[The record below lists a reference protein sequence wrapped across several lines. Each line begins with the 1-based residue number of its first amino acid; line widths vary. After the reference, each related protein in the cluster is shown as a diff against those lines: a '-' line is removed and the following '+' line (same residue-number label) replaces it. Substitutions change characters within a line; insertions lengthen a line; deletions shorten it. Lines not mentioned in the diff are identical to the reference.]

1 MKNKETRNQLSAAI
15 RTVNR
20 NILMCGS
27 AMTLAIL
34 ASGVKAQEDNIE
46 EVVVQGVR
54 AAQESAVNTKRE
66 AASVVDGISAEDI
79 GKLPDVTIAD
89 SLQRIPGIQVTRT
102 AGEGGPVQIRGLGNV
117 GSSLN
122 GETFLSATTIDQS
135 AADFGDL
142 PSTLF
147 SGADVYKSPI
157 ATNTAIGISG
167 TVNLKTRRP
176 FDMEEGWTFVGTGE
190 IDRGSI
196 SKEDDPTFT
205 GLINFKGERIGFL
218 VAGATTEKNLA
229 TDFNGYFDTSENG
242 GIGATNFTHTWG
254 GTPLGDPNVYHVVP
268 QGFAAFHKAE
278 ERTRDGLNASFQFD
292 LGAGFEIVA
301 DYFYSDQERWNRRA
315 GFSHNNRWQ
324 TFAGYATATEYGDDK
339 FVYQRPMDNGTPNDP
354 SDDFIRNENWR
365 TVTAFT
371 AEPYRLQSFAQT
383 NYNHEESKNFNIEL
397 NYDNGGALTG
407 QVRATSAE
415 ATAAMRHGYGEGDIL
430 SIDTGENGP
439 VGSGRNWV
447 DGPGGLVP
455 ASQCN
460 IARGDLVVG
469 ANGGCFAAY
478 SPGGIESRFRI
489 GYDTAGSHPTFSG
502 FDQVVNGGKGARS
515 VAAYMADIDSYHIG
529 AFSSEN
535 NTDRAADLDTF
546 STRWNYEFEDQPFL
560 TSVDFGA
567 RNSKR
572 SVDSSV
578 FSYFGKLNGGCSA
591 QWKAVDQFTDKP
603 ENEAA
608 QIAAGCD
615 PSVPQGEYVTGVDQ
629 DGAVYNNEFVS
640 YTLLKPTRL
649 DEHNKVIW
657 VDDFGGVKGIPGVWS
672 IDPRSFDDTLAFQEK
687 VFGPQTKVINPGQS
701 FKVDLEEFSYFLQA
715 NLAYGIFSGNLG
727 VKVIE
732 TDLTIRSNEVG
743 AQLPHS
749 GTNVDLG
756 DVKTT
761 RSYTDYL
768 PSLNVAA
775 DVADDVKIRF
785 AYGES
790 MMPLNLLQWGGGK
803 SVGRVFNNACNCMRV
818 VNGSLSGN
826 PDLDPIR
833 STNYD
838 VSAEWYVGSASVLS
852 AGVFKIEIDSF
863 IEDGTVMVDE
873 PDSDG
878 VRRGPW
884 QFTSLVQGKGGEVQG
899 VELAAKV
906 AFSDITDAAV
916 LSDMGFDLNY
926 TLSDSSQERKGFG
939 GKELPFTNNSE
950 DTYNL
955 VAWYD
960 NQTFSARV
968 AYNFRSARLITPGNP
983 ATAQQSLYQDDY
995 GQVDLNVSY
1004 NLNEQWSVYLNGSNI
1019 LEEIQQTYVEF
1030 KDQKAFQN
1038 VYEARWSLGT
1048 RVKF

>member
-1 MKNKETRNQLSAAI
+1 MTNKLRDSI
-15 RTVNR
+15 RSVNR
-20 NILMCGS
+20 ALMVCGS
-27 AMTLAIL
+27 AATLAVF
-34 ASGVKAQEDNIE
+34 ASSVQAQEPVE
-46 EVVVQGVR
+46 EVLVQGVR
-54 AAQESAVNTKRE
+54 AAQESAVNTKRD
-66 AASVVDGISAEDI
+66 AVSVVDGISAEDI
-79 GKLPDVTIAD
+79 GKLPDVTISD
-89 SLQRIPGIQVTRT
+89 SLQRIPGVQVTRT

-147 SGADVYKSPI
+147 SGADVYKSPL
-157 ATNTAIGISG
+157 ATNTATGISG

-176 FDMEEGWTFVGTGE
+176 FDMEDGWTFAGTGE

-205 GLINFKGERIGFL
+205 GLVNWKNDQFGFL
-218 VAGATTEKNLA
+218 IAGATTEKNLA

-254 GTPLGDPNVYHVVP
+254 GTPLGDPNVFHVVP

-278 ERTRDGLNASFQFD
+278 ERTRDGVNASFQAD
-292 LGAGFEIVA
+292 LGNGFEIVA
-301 DYFYSDQERWNRRA
+301 DYFFSDQERWNRRA

-324 TFAGYATATEYGDDK
+324 TFAGYATATEFGDDQ
-339 FVYQRPMDNGTPNDP
+339 FTYQRPMDNGTPDNP
-354 SDDFIRNENWR
+354 ADDYVRTENWR
-365 TVTAFT
+365 TATAFI

-383 NYNHEESKNFNIEL
+383 NYNHEESENYNVEL
-397 NYDNGGALTG
+397 NYDNDGPLTG
-407 QVRATSAE
+407 QLRATRADAS
-415 ATAAMRHGYGEGDIL
+415 AAMRHGYGEGDIL
-430 SIDTGENGP
+430 SIDS
-439 VGSGRNWV
+439 GSLV
-447 DGPGGLVP
+447 TGPGGLIP

-460 IARGDLVVG
+460 TARGDLVVG

-478 SPGGIESRFRI
+478 APGGIESRFRI

-502 FDQVVNGGKGARS
+502 FDQMVTGGKGTRS

-535 NTDRAADLDTF
+535 NTDRSATLDTF
-546 STRWNYEFEDQPFL
+546 STRWNYAFDDQPFL
-560 TSVDFGA
+560 SSVDFGV
-567 RNSKR
+567 RSSER

-603 ENEAA
+603 ANEAA
-608 QIAAGCD
+608 QTLAGCD
-615 PSVPQGEYVTGVDQ
+615 PNVPQGELVTGVDQ
-629 DGAVYNNEFVS
+629 AGNVFNNQYVN

-649 DEHNKVIW
+649 DEHSKVIW
-657 VDDFGGVKGIPGVWS
+657 IDDFGGVKGIPGVWS
-672 IDPRSFDDTLAFQEK
+672 IDPRSFDNTLAFQEK
-687 VFGPQTKVINPGQS
+687 VFGPQAKVINPGQS
-701 FKVDLEEFSYFLQA
+701 FNVDLEELSYFLQA
-715 NLAYGIFSGNLG
+715 NLAYGIFSGNVG
-727 VKVIE
+727 VKIIE
-732 TDLTIRSNEVG
+732 TDLTIKSNEVG

-756 DVKTT
+756 DVVNK

-768 PSLNVAA
+768 PSLNLVA
-775 DVADDVKIRF
+775 DVVDDVKIRF

-838 VSAEWYVGSASVLS
+838 ISAEWYLGSASVLS
-852 AGVFKIEIDSF
+852 AGLFKIEIDSF

-899 VELAAKV
+899 LELAAKV
-906 AFSDITDAAV
+906 AFSDITDAPV

-960 NQTFSARV
+960 NQVFSARV
-968 AYNFRSARLITPGNP
+968 AYNFRSARLMTPGNP
-983 ATAQQSLYQDDY
+983 ATADQSLYQDDY
-995 GQVDLNVSY
+995 GQMDLNVSY
-1004 NLNEQWSVYLNGSNI
+1004 NINEQWSVYLNGSNV
-1019 LEEIQQTYVEF
+1019 LEEIQQTYLEF
-1030 KDQKAFQN
+1030 EDQKAFQN
-1038 VYEARWSLGT
+1038 VYEARWALGA

>member
-1 MKNKETRNQLSAAI
+1 MTNTLRDAI
-15 RTVNR
+15 RLVNR
-20 NILMCGS
+20 KVVLCGS
-27 AMTLAIL
+27 AATLAML
-34 ASGVKAQEDNIE
+34 AAGVQAQDDNIE

-54 AAQESAVNTKRE
+54 AAQESAINTKRN
-66 AASVVDGISAEDI
+66 AVSVVDGISSEDI

-147 SGADVYKSPI
+147 SGADVYKSPL
-157 ATNTAIGISG
+157 ATNTATGISG

-176 FDMEEGWTFVGTGE
+176 FDMEDGWTFVGTGE
-190 IDRGSI
+190 VDQGSI

-205 GLINFKGERIGFL
+205 GLVNWKNDRIGFL
-218 VAGATTEKNLA
+218 LAGATTEKNLA
-229 TDFNGYFDTSENG
+229 SDFNGYFDTSENG
-242 GIGATNFTHTWG
+242 GIGATNNSHTWG
-254 GTPLGDPNVYHVVP
+254 ETPLGDPNVRHLVP

-278 ERTRDGLNASFQFD
+278 ERQRDGLNASFQAD
-292 LGAGFEIVA
+292 LGEGFELVA

-324 TFAGYATATEYGDDK
+324 SFANYATATEYGKDS
-339 FVYQRPMDNGTPNDP
+339 FTYEG
-354 SDDFIRNENWR
+354 NEWR
-365 TVTAFT
+365 TVTAFS

-383 NYNHEESKNFNIEL
+383 NYNQETSQNFNVEL
-397 NYDNGGALTG
+397 NYDNDGPLTG
-407 QVRATSAE
+407 QVRMTRAD

-430 SIDTGENGP
+430 SIDS
-439 VGSGRNWV
+439 GSIV
-447 DGPGGLVP
+447 TGPGGLIP
-455 ASQCN
+455 ASQCDTS
-460 IARGDLVVG
+460 RGDIVVG

-478 SPGGIESRFRI
+478 SPGGIEGRFRI

-502 FDQVVNGGKGARS
+502 FDQVVTGGKGSRT
-515 VAAYMADIDSYHIG
+515 VAEYMADVDSYHIG

-535 NTDRAADLDTF
+535 NTDREATMDTF

-560 TSVDFGA
+560 TSVDFGL

-603 ENEAA
+603 TNEAA
-608 QIAAGCD
+608 QTLAGCD
-615 PSVPQGEYVTGVDQ
+615 PTVAQGEFVTGVDQ
-629 DGAVYNNEFVS
+629 TGKAYNNQYVN
-640 YTLLKPTRL
+640 YTLFKPTRL

-672 IDPRSFDDTLAFQEK
+672 IDPHTFDDTLAFQEK
-687 VFGPQTKVINPGQS
+687 VFGPQTKLINPGQS

-715 NLAYGIFSGNLG
+715 NLAYGIFSGNVGL
-727 VKVIE
+727 KVIE
-732 TDLTIRSNEVG
+732 TDISIVSNEVG
-743 AQLPHS
+743 VQLPHS

-756 DVKTT
+756 DVVTK

-768 PSLNVAA
+768 PSVNVAA
-775 DVADDVKIRF
+775 DVAENVKVRL

-803 SVGRVFNNACNCMRV
+803 SVGRVFEDSSANGGTGCNCMRV
-818 VNGSLSGN
+818 INGSLSGN

-838 VSAEWYVGSASVLS
+838 LSAEWYVGNASMLS

-906 AFSDITDAAV
+906 ALSDVTDAPV
-916 LSDMGFDLNY
+916 LTNMGFDVNY

-939 GKELPFTNNSE
+939 GKELPFTNNSK
-950 DTYNL
+950 DTYNV
-955 VAWYD
+955 VAWYE
-960 NQTFSARV
+960 NEVISARV
-968 AYNFRSARLITPGNP
+968 AYNFRSSRLMTPGNP

-995 GQVDLNVSY
+995 GQMDVNLTYNV
-1004 NLNEQWSVYLNGSNI
+1004 NDNWSVYLNGSNV

-1038 VYEARWSLGT
+1038 IYEARWALGA

>member
-1 MKNKETRNQLSAAI
+1 MTNTLRDAI
-15 RTVNR
+15 RLVNR
-20 NILMCGS
+20 KVVLCGS
-27 AMTLAIL
+27 AATLAML
-34 ASGVKAQEDNIE
+34 AAGVQAQDDNIE

-54 AAQESAVNTKRE
+54 AAQESAINTKRN
-66 AASVVDGISAEDI
+66 AVSVVDGISSEDI

-147 SGADVYKSPI
+147 SGADVYKSPL
-157 ATNTAIGISG
+157 ATNTATGISG

-176 FDMEEGWTFVGTGE
+176 FDMEDGWTFVGTGE
-190 IDRGSI
+190 VDQGSI

-205 GLINFKGERIGFL
+205 GLVNWKNDRIGFL
-218 VAGATTEKNLA
+218 LAGATTEKNLA
-229 TDFNGYFDTSENG
+229 SDFNGYFDTSENG
-242 GIGATNFTHTWG
+242 GIGATNFSHTWG
-254 GTPLGDPNVYHVVP
+254 ETPLGDPNVYHVVP

-278 ERTRDGLNASFQFD
+278 ERQRDGLNASFQAD
-292 LGAGFEIVA
+292 LGEGFELVA

-324 TFAGYATATEYGDDK
+324 TFAGYATATEYGKDQFTYERD
-339 FVYQRPMDNGTPNDP
+339 MGNGVT
-354 SDDFIRNENWR
+354 RTENWR
-365 TVTAFT
+365 TVTAFS

-383 NYNHEESKNFNIEL
+383 NYNQETSQNFNVEL
-397 NYDNGGALTG
+397 NYDNDGPLTG
-407 QVRATSAE
+407 QVRMTRAD

-430 SIDTGENGP
+430 SIDS
-439 VGSGRNWV
+439 GSIV
-447 DGPGGLVP
+447 TGPGGLIP
-455 ASQCN
+455 ASQCDTS
-460 IARGDLVVG
+460 RGDIVVG

-478 SPGGIESRFRI
+478 SPGGIEGRFRI

-502 FDQVVNGGKGARS
+502 FDQVVTGGKGSRT
-515 VAAYMADIDSYHIG
+515 VAEYMADVDSYHIG

-535 NTDRAADLDTF
+535 NTDREATMDTF

-560 TSVDFGA
+560 TSVDFGV
-567 RNSKR
+567 RDSKR

-603 ENEAA
+603 ANEAV
-608 QIAAGCD
+608 QSIAGCD
-615 PSVPQGEYVTGVDQ
+615 PALAQGEFVTGADQ
-629 DGAVYNNEFVS
+629 AGKAYNNQYVN
-640 YTLLKPTRL
+640 YTLFNPTRL

-672 IDPRSFDDTLAFQEK
+672 IDPRTFDNTLAFQEK
-687 VFGPQTKVINPGQS
+687 VFGPQSKLINPGQS

-715 NLAYGIFSGNLG
+715 NLAYGIFSGNVGL
-727 VKVIE
+727 KVIE
-732 TDLTIRSNEVG
+732 TDITIVSNEVG
-743 AQLPHS
+743 VQLPHS

-756 DVKTT
+756 DVVTK

-775 DVADDVKIRF
+775 DVAENVKVRF

-803 SVGRVFNNACNCMRV
+803 SVGRVFEDASVDKNGDGIADGCNCMRV
-818 VNGSLSGN
+818 INGSLSGN
-826 PDLDPIR
+826 PALDPTR

-838 VSAEWYVGSASVLS
+838 LSAEWYVGNASMLS
-852 AGVFKIEIDSF
+852 AGLFKIEIDSF

-906 AFSDITDAAV
+906 ALSDVTDAPV
-916 LSDMGFDLNY
+916 LTNMGFDVNY

-939 GKELPFTNNSE
+939 GKELPFTNNSK
-950 DTYNL
+950 DTYNV
-955 VAWYD
+955 VAWYE
-960 NQTFSARV
+960 NEVISARV
-968 AYNFRSARLITPGNP
+968 AYNFRSSRLMTPGNP

-995 GQVDLNVSY
+995 GQMDVNLTYNV
-1004 NLNEQWSVYLNGSNI
+1004 NDNWSVYLNGSNV

-1038 VYEARWSLGT
+1038 IYEARWALGA

>member
-1 MKNKETRNQLSAAI
+1 MKNKEIRNQLSAAI

-27 AMTLAIL
+27 AMTLAML
-34 ASGVKAQEDNIE
+34 ASGVQAQEDNIE

-176 FDMEEGWTFVGTGE
+176 FDMENGWTFAGTGE

-205 GLINFKGERIGFL
+205 GLVNFKGERFGFL
-218 VAGATTEKNLA
+218 VSGATTEKNLA

-242 GIGATNFTHTWG
+242 GIGATNNSHTWG
-254 GTPLGDPNVYHVVP
+254 ETPLGDPNVHHLVP

-292 LGAGFEIVA
+292 LGEGFEIVA

-324 TFAGYATATEYGDDK
+324 TFAGYATATEYGDDS
-339 FVYQRPMDNGTPNDP
+339 FTYEGNQ
-354 SDDFIRNENWR
+354 WR
-365 TVTAFT
+365 TVTAFS
-371 AEPYRLQSFAQT
+371 AQPYRLQSFSQT
-383 NYNHEESKNFNIEL
+383 NYNHEKSQNYNFEL
-397 NYDNGGALTG
+397 NYDNGGPLTG
-407 QVRATSAE
+407 QVRMTRADAS
-415 ATAAMRHGYGEGDIL
+415 AAMRHGYGEGDIL
-430 SIDTGENGP
+430 SIDS
-439 VGSGRNWV
+439 GSIV
-447 DGPGGLVP
+447 TGPGGLIP

-460 IARGDLVVG
+460 TARGDIVAG

-502 FDQVVNGGKGARS
+502 FDQVVTGGKGSRT
-515 VAAYMADIDSYHIG
+515 VAEYMADVDSYHIG

-535 NTDRAADLDTF
+535 NTDRGADLQTF
-546 STRWNYEFEDQPFL
+546 STRWNYEFDDQPFL
-560 TSVDFGA
+560 TSVDFGL
-567 RNSKR
+567 RNSTR
-572 SVDSSV
+572 SVDSTQ

-591 QWKAVDQFTDKP
+591 QWKAVDQFATSP
-603 ENEAA
+603 SA
-608 QIAAGCD
+608 CD
-615 PSVPQGEYVTGVDQ
+615 PGATLGERVTGVDQ
-629 DGAVYNNEFVS
+629 NGRVYNNEFVA
-640 YTLLKPTRL
+640 YTLLKPTRI

-657 VDDFGGVKGIPGVWS
+657 IDDFGGVKGLPGVWA
-672 IDPRSFDDTLAFQEK
+672 IDPRTFDNSLAFQEK
-687 VFGPQTKVINPGQS
+687 VFGPQEKVINPGQS
-701 FKVDLEEFSYFLQA
+701 FRVELDEFNYFLQA
-715 NLAYGIFSGNLG
+715 NIAYGIVSGNVG
-727 VKVIE
+727 VKVID
-732 TDLTIRSNEVG
+732 TDLTIVANEVG

-749 GTNVDLG
+749 GTNVDTG
-756 DVKTT
+756 DVVTK

-768 PSLNVAA
+768 PSLNLAA
-775 DVADDVKIRF
+775 DVAENVKLRF

-803 SVGRVFNNACNCMRV
+803 SVGRVFNNDCNCMRV
-818 VNGSLSGN
+818 ANGSLAGN
-826 PDLDPIR
+826 PNLDPIR

-838 VSAEWYVGSASVLS
+838 FSAEWYVGSASVLS
-852 AGVFKIEIDSF
+852 AGLFKIEIDSF

>member
-1 MKNKETRNQLSAAI
+1 MTNTLRDAI
-15 RTVNR
+15 RRVNR
-20 NILMCGS
+20 KVVLCGS
-27 AMTLAIL
+27 AATLAML
-34 ASGVKAQEDNIE
+34 ASGVQAQDDIE

-54 AAQESAVNTKRE
+54 AAQESAINTKRN
-66 AASVVDGISAEDI
+66 AVSVVDGISSEDI

-147 SGADVYKSPI
+147 SGADVYKSPL

-176 FDMEEGWTFVGTGE
+176 FDMDDGWTFVGTGE
-190 IDRGSI
+190 LDQGSI

-205 GLINFKGERIGFL
+205 GLVNWKNDRIGFL
-218 VAGATTEKNLA
+218 LAGATTEKNLA
-229 TDFNGYFDTSENG
+229 SDFNGYFDTSENG
-242 GIGATNFTHTWG
+242 GIGATNNSHTWG
-254 GTPLGDPNVYHVVP
+254 ETPLGDPNIRHLVP

-278 ERTRDGLNASFQFD
+278 ERQRDGLNASFQAD
-292 LGAGFEIVA
+292 LGDGFELVA

-324 TFAGYATATEYGDDK
+324 TFANYATATEYGKDS
-339 FVYQRPMDNGTPNDP
+339 FTYEG
-354 SDDFIRNENWR
+354 NEWR
-365 TVTAFT
+365 SVTAFS

-383 NYNHEESKNFNIEL
+383 NYNHEKSQNYNFEL
-397 NYDNGGALTG
+397 NYDNDGALTG
-407 QVRATSAE
+407 QVRLTRADAN
-415 ATAAMRHGYGEGDIL
+415 AAMRHGYGEGDML

-439 VGSGRNWV
+439 AGSGRNWV

-455 ASQCN
+455 ASQCDTS
-460 IARGDLVVG
+460 RGDLVVG

-478 SPGGIESRFRI
+478 SPGAIESRFRI
-489 GYDTAGSHPTFSG
+489 GYDTSGSHPTFSG
-502 FDQVVNGGKGARS
+502 FDQVVNGGKGART
-515 VAAYMADIDSYHIG
+515 VAEYMADIDTYHIG

-535 NTDRAADLDTF
+535 NTDRDATLETF

-567 RNSKR
+567 RNSSR
-572 SVDSSV
+572 SVDSSQ

-591 QWKAVDQFTDKP
+591 QWKAVDQF
-603 ENEAA
+603 
-608 QIAAGCD
+608 AGSASACD
-615 PSVPQGEYVTGVDQ
+615 PTLAQGELVTGVDQ
-629 DGAVYNNEFVS
+629 DGKAYNNEFVN
-640 YTLLKPTRL
+640 YTLFKPTRL

-657 VDDFGGVKGIPGVWS
+657 VDDFGGVKGIPGVWV
-672 IDPRSFDDTLAFQEK
+672 IDPHTFDDTLAFQEK
-687 VFGPQTKVINPGQS
+687 VFGPQSKIINPGQS
-701 FKVDLEEFSYFLQA
+701 FSVELEEFSYFLQA
-715 NLAYGIFSGNLG
+715 NLAYGIVSGNVG

-732 TDLTIRSNEVG
+732 TDLTIVANEVG

-749 GTNVDLG
+749 GTNVDTG
-756 DVKTT
+756 DVVTK

-768 PSLNVAA
+768 PSLNLVA
-775 DVADDVKIRF
+775 DVAEDVKIRF

-803 SVGRVFNNACNCMRV
+803 SVGRVFNNDCNCMRV
-818 VNGSLSGN
+818 ANGSLSGN

-838 VSAEWYVGSASVLS
+838 LSAEWYVGNASMLS
-852 AGVFKIEIDSF
+852 AGLFKIEIDSF

-906 AFSDITDAAV
+906 ALSDVTDAPV
-916 LSDMGFDLNY
+916 LSNMGFDVNY

-939 GKELPFTNNSE
+939 GKELPFTNNSK
-950 DTYNL
+950 DTYNV
-955 VAWYD
+955 VAWYE
-960 NQTFSARV
+960 NELISARV
-968 AYNFRSARLITPGNP
+968 AYNFRSSRLITPGNP

-995 GQVDLNVSY
+995 GQMDVNLTYNV
-1004 NLNEQWSVYLNGSNI
+1004 NDQWAVYLNGSNV

-1030 KDQKAFQN
+1030 EDQKAFQN
-1038 VYEARWSLGT
+1038 IYEARWALGA
-1048 RVKF
+1048 RFKF